1 MFIGVKTCFII
12 ILLDSNE
19 PCFFIKND
27 ILFTIKGAGSMGDVE
42 IYKYA
47 Q

>member
-1 MFIGVKTCFII
+1 MFYNNIIGFKWA
-12 ILLDSNE
+12 L
-19 PCFFIKND
+19 FFIKND